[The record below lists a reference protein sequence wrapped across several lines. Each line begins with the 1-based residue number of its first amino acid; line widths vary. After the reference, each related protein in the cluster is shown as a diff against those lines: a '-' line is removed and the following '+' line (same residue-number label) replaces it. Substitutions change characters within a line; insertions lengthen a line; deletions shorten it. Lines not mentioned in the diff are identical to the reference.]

1 MGNIVKWHGGKHY
14 LAEWIVSHFPPH
26 LHYVEPFFGGG
37 AVLFARDPG
46 RNWMEGHPLAVKGE
60 NGSLRGHHSGSSEVI
75 NDIHQELTNFWKV
88 LQDSEKFE
96 RLRRRLESTP
106 FSQVEWEAAFEPAD
120 DEIERAAR
128 FFIRYRQSRQA
139 IGKYFATLSRA
150 RTRQNRNEQAA
161 AWLSCVHGLPEAHER
176 LRGVVILCQDAVNVI
191 RTQDGPYTLF
201 YCDPPYVHESRT
213 VTSCY
218 EHEMH
223 EDEHRR
229 LLEALLAVEGKVILS
244 GYHNRLYDEML
255 SGWRVTERE
264 IDNKSGSGKTKE
276 KRVEVLWMNYG

>member
-46 RNWMEGHPLAVKGE
+46 RNWMEGHPLAETLG
-60 NGSLRGHHSGSSEVI
+60 NGSLRGHHSGASEVI
-75 NDIHQELTNFWKV
+75 NDIHLELTNFWKV
-88 LQDSEKFE
+88 LQDPQKFE
-96 RLRRRLESTP
+96 QLQRRLELTP
-106 FSQVEWEAAFEPAD
+106 FSQVEWEAAFEEGG
-120 DEIERAAR
+120 DEIERAAK

-139 IGKYFATLSRA
+139 IGKDFATLSRA
-150 RTRQNRNEQAA
+150 RTRQNSNEQAA
-161 AWLSCVHGLPEAHER
+161 AWLSCVRGLPEAHQR
-176 LRGVVILCQDAVNVI
+176 LRGVVILCQDAVDAI
-191 RTQDGPYTLF
+191 RKQDGPYTLF

-223 EDEHRR
+223 EGEHRR
-229 LLEALLAVEGKVILS
+229 LLETLLAAEGKVILS
-244 GYHNRLYDEML
+244 GYHNRLYDDML
-255 SGWRVTERE
+255 SGWRVAERE

-276 KRVEVLWMNYG
+276 KRVEVLWMNY